1 MKTLKLLSLL
11 VLCISFSSCSDDDND
26 SRTLSFTID
35 GTNYVSFI
43 PGALLTSN
51 NDGTFDIQVN
61 TVEPNFTFNLFIDD
75 KPLQTLYIDV
85 LFVFVDG
92 TDTFSSVNCN
102 SPLSLEVTF
111 DELNINTTRLNGTF
125 NGRVCGANMD
135 LPLTNGVMQN
145 IRLF

>member
-1 MKTLKLLSLL
+1 MKKLVFILFIPFL
-11 VLCISFSSCSDDDND
+11 FWGCSDDDND

>member
-1 MKTLKLLSLL
+1 MKKLVFILFIPFL
-11 VLCISFSSCSDDDND
+11 FWGCSDDDND

-102 SPLSLEVTF
+102 SPLSL
-111 DELNINTTRLNGTF
+111 
-125 NGRVCGANMD
+125 
-135 LPLTNGVMQN
+135 
-145 IRLF
+145 